1 MKFPVI
7 AIVLFIM
14 TLNLSRGASIKKESG
29 LTIKVIV
36 REVDKKVDILVAG
49 KLFTSY
55 SWPDDIMKPV
65 LYPVLTSEGTEIT
78 RGYPVK
84 PRPGERI
91 DHPHHVGIW
100 FNYGDVNGYDFWN
113 NSTAI
118 ASDKMGGYG
127 TIKHIKI
134 NQIKEGTGEALLST
148 TESWVDPSGKELLSE
163 KTDYHFIAKGKN
175 RIIDRIT
182 TLTSTGETVSLKD
195 NKEGMM
201 AIRVARQLE
210 LPSKDEVIMTDAQGN
225 PTTVKKMTNDGVTG
239 SYRSSE
245 GVKDDA
251 VWSTRAKWMDLNG
264 TIGAERIAV
273 VICDHPKNPSYPT
286 YWHAR
291 GYGLFSANPLGWS
304 VFTKGKETLNY
315 SIPAG
320 QSSLFRYRIIIHSGG
335 DLTDSEINSFAEDFG
350 LKY

>member
-14 TLNLSRGASIKKESG
+14 TLNLSIGASIKKESG

-49 KLFTSY
+49 QLFTSY

-134 NQIKEGTGEALLST
+134 NQIKEGTGEA
-148 TESWVDPSGKELLSE
+148 
-163 KTDYHFIAKGKN
+163 F
-175 RIIDRIT
+175 
-182 TLTSTGETVSLKD
+182 
-195 NKEGMM
+195 
-201 AIRVARQLE
+201 
-210 LPSKDEVIMTDAQGN
+210 LPF
-225 PTTVKKMTNDGVTG
+225 
-239 SYRSSE
+239 
-245 GVKDDA
+245 
-251 VWSTRAKWMDLNG
+251 W
-264 TIGAERIAV
+264 
-273 VICDHPKNPSYPT
+273 IC
-286 YWHAR
+286 
-291 GYGLFSANPLGWS
+291 G
-304 VFTKGKETLNY
+304 
-315 SIPAG
+315 
-320 QSSLFRYRIIIHSGG
+320 
-335 DLTDSEINSFAEDFG
+335 
-350 LKY
+350 